1 MDDRKKYFL
10 QFMFILG
17 SVVPL
22 SIGIFLIANGITNLR
37 TSEITAQLSNVAQQI
52 HELEET
58 ISHLDVKKFSDLFVS
73 MNDSLAILSSNIN
86 GISVTKDFP
95 GIK

>member
-58 ISHLDVKKFSDLFVS
+58 ISHLDIKKFSDLFVS

-95 GIK
+95 DIK

>member
-22 SIGIFLIANGITNLR
+22 SIGLFLIANGITSLR
-37 TSEITAQLSNVAQQI
+37 ISEITIQLSNVAEQI

-58 ISHLDVKKFSDLFVS
+58 ISHLDVKKFSELFVS
-73 MNDSLAILSSNIN
+73 IYDSLAILSSNIN

-95 GIK
+95 DIK

>member
-1 MDDRKKYFL
+1 
-10 QFMFILG
+10 MFILG

-22 SIGIFLIANGITNLR
+22 SIGLFLIANGITSLR
-37 TSEITAQLSNVAQQI
+37 ISEITIQLSNVAEQI

-58 ISHLDVKKFSDLFVS
+58 ISHLDVKKFSELFVS

-95 GIK
+95 DIK

>member
-22 SIGIFLIANGITNLR
+22 SIGLFLIANGITSLR
-37 TSEITAQLSNVAQQI
+37 ISEITIQLSNVAEQI

-58 ISHLDVKKFSDLFVS
+58 ISHLDVKKFSELFVS

-95 GIK
+95 DIK

>member
-22 SIGIFLIANGITNLR
+22 SIGLFLIANGITSLR
-37 TSEITAQLSNVAQQI
+37 ISEITIQLSNVAEQI

-95 GIK
+95 DIK

>member
-10 QFMFILG
+10 HFMFILG

-22 SIGIFLIANGITNLR
+22 SIGLFLIANGISSLR
-37 TSEITAQLSNVAQQI
+37 ISEITAQLSNVAHQI

-58 ISHLDVKKFSDLFVS
+58 FSHLDVKKFSDLFVS
-73 MNDSLAILSSNIN
+73 MNDSLVILSSNIN

-95 GIK
+95 DIK